1 MINESLL
8 LINNQYFASYGD
20 LIKRSKNMDDIYK
33 NIEYYNPN
41 KKRKIFDCY

>member
-8 LINNQYFASYGD
+8 LINNQYFVSHGD
-20 LIKRSKNMDDIYK
+20 FIKRSKNVDDIYK

-41 KKRKIFDCY
+41 KKTKNI